1 MKLTEVS
8 GWILHYRNIWG
19 KFGSQLF
26 EKLTTEPIKEK
37 GNISMVN
44 CKHGKNALKLIFTI
58 IKFYLI
64 HISKLL
70 NVDFAYKYDKKS
82 C

>member
-8 GWILHYRNIWG
+8 RWILHYRNIWG

-70 NVDFAYKYDKKS
+70 NVDFAYK
-82 C
+82 